1 MKIFIP
7 IKEKSQRVPSKNF
20 RLFNGVPLY
29 KHTLYKLKD
38 FEVWVDTDSDLI
50 LEEIKK
56 DEKLSHVRGYKR
68 TNRLR
73 GHRVSVCDLISHFIC
88 KMDLEDYE
96 EIICQL
102 HVTSPFLAVETI
114 KDAYKKFD
122 EGYDSVVSCT
132 AIQTRLWRKE
142 SYGMCPV
149 NHNPLKLEQTQD
161 LPKYYEENSLLYFFK
176 SDLMFNT
183 NNRIGTNPY
192 FYETEFP
199 ENLDIDTEDDWAL
212 VKKMSEYEHKTSMA
226 TNTINSNL

>member
-56 DEKLSHVRGYKR
+56 DEKLSHVKGYKR

-161 LPKYYEENSLLYFFK
+161 LPTLYEENSAFYIFTPEVLCK
-176 SDLMFNT
+176 T
-183 NNRIGTNPY
+183 GTRVGKNPY
-192 FYETEFP
+192 FYP
-199 ENLDIDTEDDWAL
+199 ISAPYNMDIDTEEDW
-212 VKKMSEYEHKTSMA
+212 KKVLDVM
-226 TNTINSNL
+226 

>member
-50 LEEIKK
+50 LEEIEK

-114 KDAYKKFD
+114 KDAYRSLMKDMTLLCLVRQYRLGYGEKKIM
-122 EGYDSVVSCT
+122 ECVQLT
-132 AIQTRLWRKE
+132 TT
-142 SYGMCPV
+142 
-149 NHNPLKLEQTQD
+149 H
-161 LPKYYEENSLLYFFK
+161 
-176 SDLMFNT
+176 
-183 NNRIGTNPY
+183 
-192 FYETEFP
+192 
-199 ENLDIDTEDDWAL
+199 
-212 VKKMSEYEHKTSMA
+212 
-226 TNTINSNL
+226 